1 MTRVKLTFHILLII
15 TVEICVCVTI
25 IVYRA
30 RLVLI
35 TGEGLGYKPAGGS
48 VLLRVGIG
56 GGKGGLEGG

>member
-1 MTRVKLTFHILLII
+1 M
-15 TVEICVCVTI
+15 CVTI

-56 GGKGGLEGG
+56 GEGGGDRVHVQIV